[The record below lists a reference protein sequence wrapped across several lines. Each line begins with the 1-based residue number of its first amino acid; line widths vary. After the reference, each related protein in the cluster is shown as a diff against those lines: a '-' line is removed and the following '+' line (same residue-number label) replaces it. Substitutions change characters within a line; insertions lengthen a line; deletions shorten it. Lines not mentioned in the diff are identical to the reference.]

1 MTLAIVLKIEYSV
14 KGGRWR
20 GPVGGSGDF
29 GRREAA
35 NYSNNDNN
43 KTRNK
48 IITVIIVVYFES
60 REAKRCGRWAEVR

>member
-1 MTLAIVLKIEYSV
+1 MGV
-14 KGGRWR
+14 
-20 GPVGGSGDF
+20 SGDF

-43 KTRNK
+43 KNRNK

-60 REAKRCGRWAEVR
+60 REGERC

>member
-1 MTLAIVLKIEYSV
+1 MLVTLSIVLKNEYFV

-20 GPVGGSGDF
+20 GPVGVSGDF

-43 KTRNK
+43 KNRNK

-60 REAKRCGRWAEVR
+60 REGERC